1 MVTLILIVVFLLTLW
16 ILSLCFHLVGGVLK
30 LALKLLICV
39 PCAVVIG
46 ILGVALCCTLIL
58 IPLGMT
64 CVKLAGFFL
73 NPFRVCCG

>member
-30 LALKLLICV
+30 RALKLLICV

-46 ILGVALCCTLIL
+46 ILGAALCCTLIL
-58 IPLGMT
+58 IPLGMA
-64 CVKLAGFFL
+64 CFKLAGFFL